1 LAQAQILNKEHQ
13 DILSS
18 REITGLEEALEEAS
32 DHELPKLESK
42 IARQLQL
49 NPGSHQ
55 AIYLMSKLLLKMFSN
70 DPGSFLLLKQSSELA
85 AQAYELKS
93 SDDMGI
99 AALAGILDITG
110 EPERGLALL
119 NEAEARGIKLGWRGK
134 LARAKILLNIDSPEA
149 VLSLLKDALKDPRSS
164 HLVISST
171 LIKAISTHFE
181 GLEQVE
187 QLKLWRKIC
196 QSYTMDLALAGS
208 YAINNQFKDAITLYS
223 DILVGHPQNFEA
235 LFNQGVV
242 ALRLKD
248 AELAVKSFLSASGYA
263 KSPSEKSMAQTNL
276 ALALISSQRKLDV
289 AKVVAYEAIK
299 GATDSESV
307 LVGIVSAFR
316 RETSVSSTLAF
327 LEGLET
333 SVPGL
338 HLGYALKAELLS
350 EKLGRHYD
358 AMQSFT
364 NAIALEPGRSEYYNG
379 RGLAW
384 MGIGRIDIALGDF
397 ESATFANPDDAS
409 ARYNVA
415 CALARLGRKD
425 DALASLGMAFAM
437 DERLMSHARTDQDLR
452 SLHRDPSFE
461 SLLNPGPKT
470 TTVAH

>member
-1 LAQAQILNKEHQ
+1 
-13 DILSS
+13 
-18 REITGLEEALEEAS
+18 
-32 DHELPKLESK
+32 
-42 IARQLQL
+42 
-49 NPGSHQ
+49 
-55 AIYLMSKLLLKMFSN
+55 
-70 DPGSFLLLKQSSELA
+70 
-85 AQAYELKS
+85 
-93 SDDMGI
+93 
-99 AALAGILDITG
+99 
-110 EPERGLALL
+110 
-119 NEAEARGIKLGWRGK
+119 
-134 LARAKILLNIDSPEA
+134 
-149 VLSLLKDALKDPRSS
+149 
-164 HLVISST
+164 
-171 LIKAISTHFE
+171 
-181 GLEQVE
+181 
-187 QLKLWRKIC
+187 
-196 QSYTMDLALAGS
+196 MDLALAGS

-452 SLHRDPSFE
+452 SLHADPSFE